1 MKKTDVYWAWNS
13 ESDLALL
20 AGDEPERLTT
30 CIKNERLFKNT
41 GYGKILECP
50 AFVEHVRNTYVMKA
64 PYDMTIFKGPEGAGY
79 RVGWAKFEEQR
90 LIKAIH
96 TNDDYIQAHEIY
108 SWMLFSDTTVNVTV
122 TPPFMHLDT
131 LPSAP
136 ASYDISKWYR
146 PIGPAYMLEGK
157 DEHIIKAG
165 KPILYVSFDRA
176 VNFKKYV
183 FNDTLMRYSQSNVGL
198 KFVKPKLSL
207 NRLYTYF
214 VNNKLNKAVS
224 REIKRN
230 LL

>member
-13 ESDLALL
+13 EADLGLL
-20 AGDEPERLTT
+20 AGGEPERLVT
-30 CIKNERLFKNT
+30 CIKNDRLFKNT

-64 PYDMTIFKGPEGAGY
+64 PYDTTIFKGPKGAGY
-79 RVGWAKFEEQR
+79 RVGIPKFEKED
-90 LIKAIH
+90 AVH
-96 TNDDYIQAHEIY
+96 TNDDYIQAHGIY

-122 TPPFMHLDT
+122 TPPFMHPGT

-157 DEHIIKAG
+157 DEHVIRAG
-165 KPILYVSFDRA
+165 TPILYVSFDRA
-176 VNFKKYV
+176 VRFKKYV
-183 FNDTLMRYSQSNVGL
+183 FNNTLVGYSHSNIGL
-198 KFVKPKLSL
+198 KFVKPRLSL
-207 NRLYTYF
+207 NTLYAYF
-214 VNNKLNKAVS
+214 INSKLNKAVS